1 MEKGGEAVESSDGT
15 GAYKIVRAK
24 GSHRAGKLIIRLDKS
39 CEFVN
44 SQNIEPV
51 IRNLPPFVPKYVSTY
66 EASKNDATLPPA
78 VTASWKMQT
87 SDFTSKQLGE
97 FQNSFW
103 ACLGNF

>member
-51 IRNLPPFVPKYVSTY
+51 IRNLPPFLPKYVSTY
-66 EASKNDATLPPA
+66 EDSKNGATPPPA

-97 FQNSFW
+97 FQNSFY
-103 ACLGNF
+103 A